1 MIQMNDVVTL
11 IEGKLSK
18 DAEGYPTLS
27 IVSET
32 ETFAEVSSVKRQQKD
47 SAYRRGYDATLTVK
61 VQKAEYRGEQFLRF
75 ESKCFEIKESYSL
88 NEDAIE
94 LTCSDMRCLYGGF
107 SVLL

>member
-1 MIQMNDVVTL
+1 MIQMNNVVTL
-11 IEGKLSK
+11 ICGKTVK

-27 IVSET
+27 IISES
-32 ETFAEVSSVKRQQKD
+32 EVFADVSSVKRQQKD

-75 ESKCFEIKESYSL
+75 ESKCYEIKESYSL

-94 LTCSDMRCLYGGF
+94 LTCSDMRYLNGGF
-107 SVLL
+107 SA

>member
-1 MIQMNDVVTL
+1 MIQMNDIITL
-11 IEGKLSK
+11 IDGKIVK

-27 IVSET
+27 IISEA
-32 ETFAEVSSVKRQQKD
+32 ESFAEVSSVKRQQKD
-47 SAYRRGYDATLTVK
+47 SAYRRGYDATLTVRI
-61 VQKAEYRGEQFLRF
+61 QKAEYQGEQFLKF

-107 SVLL
+107 SA

>member
-11 IEGKLSK
+11 ICGKTVK

-27 IVSET
+27 IISES
-32 ETFAEVSSVKRQQKD
+32 EVFADVSSVKRQQKD
-47 SAYRRGYDATLTVK
+47 SAYRRGYNATLTVRI
-61 VQKAEYRGEQFLRF
+61 QKSEYQGEQFLRF

-94 LTCSDMRCLYGGF
+94 LTCSDMRCLNGGF
-107 SVLL
+107 SALL

>member
-1 MIQMNDVVTL
+1 MIQMNNVVTL
-11 IEGKLSK
+11 ICGKTVK

-27 IVSET
+27 IISES
-32 ETFAEVSSVKRQQKD
+32 EVFADVSSVKRQQKD

-75 ESKCFEIKESYSL
+75 ESKCHEIKESYSL

-94 LTCSDMRCLYGGF
+94 LTCSDMRYLNGGF
-107 SVLL
+107 SA

>member
-1 MIQMNDVVTL
+1 MIQMNNVVTL
-11 IEGKLSK
+11 ICGKTVK

-27 IVSET
+27 IISES
-32 ETFAEVSSVKRQQKD
+32 EVFADVSSVKRQQKD

-75 ESKCFEIKESYSL
+75 ESKCYEIKESYSL

-94 LTCSDMRCLYGGF
+94 LTCSDRRYLNGGF
-107 SVLL
+107 SA

>member
-1 MIQMNDVVTL
+1 MIQMNNVVTL
-11 IEGKLSK
+11 ICGKTVK

-27 IVSET
+27 IISES
-32 ETFAEVSSVKRQQKD
+32 EVFADVSSVKRQQKD

-61 VQKAEYRGEQFLRF
+61 VQKVEYRDEQFLRF

-94 LTCSDMRCLYGGF
+94 LTCSDMRCLYGGV
-107 SVLL
+107 SA